1 VADGGTDCNTAVRRE
16 MLVLKLYDGRLQS
29 VATYAAVLAI
39 WPKRPLPPLAAGAAC
54 WAAAGGG
61 ACWFAGGWA

>member
-1 VADGGTDCNTAVRRE
+1 MR
-16 MLVLKLYDGRLQS
+16 ML

-54 WAAAGGG
+54 
-61 ACWFAGGWA
+61 